1 MPNRLEKASSPY
13 LLQHANN
20 PVDWFEW
27 GEEAFAKAKAED
39 KLVFL
44 SVGYATCHWCHVMEH
59 ESFENEA
66 TAKILNEHCVSI
78 KVDREERPD
87 IDNIYMT
94 VVQAFTGGHGG
105 WPMSLFLAP
114 DQRPVFGA
122 TYLPPD
128 SRYGRA
134 GFTTVIKEL
143 ARLWRE
149 ERPKL
154 LEQATSVTEWLNKQ
168 GAPENPGALDKG
180 AFKRFADAMRA
191 MYDEERGGFGRA
203 PKFPRPHAPA
213 LLLRRHQSTGDKVD
227 LAMVERTA
235 EAMWRGGIHDHL
247 GGGFHRYSTDA
258 HWLLPHF
265 EKMLYDQALLLDLY
279 RELWQI
285 TQKPLYAQACRDI
298 VGYVLRDLR
307 DKDGAFHSAEDAD
320 SEGVEGKFYVWTLA
334 ELQSVL
340 GEAEGKAVAAAYG
353 CTDNG
358 NFLDEATR
366 EQSGANILHLP
377 QASDEDRFKAAR
389 EKLLAAR
396 SKRVR
401 PLLDDKVLAD
411 WNGLFIGACARAG
424 AALGESAWIKAATEA
439 ATFILGTMV
448 KDGRL
453 LHRYR
458 SGQAGILGY
467 VDDYAFLANGLLDLY
482 ESTFETRW
490 LAEAARLC
498 REMLKLFRDD
508 SEKVFHTQGKD
519 DPEKLIAASRS
530 FYDGAIP
537 SGNAAAC
544 HALIRVGRLI
554 QDEALVNAA
563 RETLEAFAGEFNAR
577 PESHPCALT
586 AVDLLLEPMQEIVI
600 AGNASDAATQALV
613 KILQAR
619 FLPRAV
625 FCLHEQGGEI
635 EKLAP
640 FVKTQGPIDGKPAAY
655 VCENN
660 ACQTPVSTP
669 EAFAKLLH

>member
-1 MPNRLEKASSPY
+1 MPNRLAKASSPY

-27 GEEAFAKAKAED
+27 GEEAFARAKAED

-66 TAKILNEHCVSI
+66 TAKILNEHCISI

-128 SRYGRA
+128 SRHGRA
-134 GFTTVIKEL
+134 GFSTVIKEL

-149 ERPKL
+149 ERDKL
-154 LEQATSVTEWLNKQ
+154 LDQAKSVTEWLIKQ
-168 GAPENPGALDKG
+168 GAPDKPGALDK
-180 AFKRFADAMRA
+180 AALKRFVDAMRT
-191 MYDEERGGFGRA
+191 MHDEDRGGFGGA

-213 LLLRRHQSTGDKVD
+213 LLLRHVQSTGDKVA
-227 LAMVERTA
+227 LAMVEQAA
-235 EAMWRGGIHDHL
+235 EAMWRGGIHDQI

-265 EKMLYDQALLLDLY
+265 EKMLYDQALLLELY

-298 VGYVLRDLR
+298 MSYVLRDLR
-307 DKDGAFHSAEDAD
+307 DKGGAFHSAEDAD
-320 SEGVEGKFYVWTLA
+320 SEGVEGKFYIWTRDEIVAL
-334 ELQSVL
+334 L
-340 GEAEGKAVAAAYG
+340 GESDGKAFAAAYG
-353 CTDNG
+353 CTENG

-377 QASDEDRFKAAR
+377 HNSDDSRFGAMR

-411 WNGLFIGACARAG
+411 WNGLFIGAAARAG
-424 AALGESAWIKAATEA
+424 AALGEAAWVKAATEA
-439 ATFILGTMV
+439 ATFVLGTMV
-448 KDGRL
+448 RNGRL

-458 SGQAGILGY
+458 AGQAGILGY

-482 ESTFETRW
+482 HATFDARW
-490 LAEAARLC
+490 LNEAANLC
-498 REMLKLFRDD
+498 REMIRLFRDE
-508 SEKVFHTQGKD
+508 SENVFHIAGKD

-554 QDEALVNAA
+554 QDESLVNAA
-563 RETLEAFAGEFNAR
+563 RETLEAYAGEFNAR
-577 PESHPCALT
+577 PESHPFSLT
-586 AVDLLLEPMQEIVI
+586 AADLLLEPMQEIVI
-600 AGNASDAATQALV
+600 AGSAADSSTQAL
-613 KILQAR
+613 IALLHRR

-625 FCLHEQGGEI
+625 FCLYEAGGEI

-640 FVKTQGPIDGKPAAY
+640 FVKAQGPVDGKPAAY
-655 VCENN
+655 VCENY
-660 ACQTPVSTP
+660 ACMAPVTSV
-669 EAFAKLLH
+669 EALAKLLP

>member
-227 LAMVERTA
+227 LAMVEQTA
-235 EAMWRGGIHDHL
+235 EAIWRGGIHDHL

-307 DKDGAFHSAEDAD
+307 DKGGAFHSAEDAD

-340 GEAEGKAVAAAYG
+340 GEAEGKAFAAAYG

-377 QASDEDRFKAAR
+377 QASNEDRFKAAR

-586 AVDLLLEPMQEIVI
+586 AVDLLLEPMQEIVV
-600 AGNASDAATQALV
+600 AGAINDAATQAL
-613 KILQAR
+613 LAPLHRR

-625 FCLHEQGGEI
+625 FCLHEAGGEI

-660 ACQTPVSTP
+660 ACQTPVTTP

>member
-1 MPNRLEKASSPY
+1 MPNRLAQASSPY

-87 IDNIYMT
+87 IDSIYMT

-235 EAMWRGGIHDHL
+235 EAMWRGGIHDQL

-307 DKDGAFHSAEDAD
+307 DKGGAFHSAEDAD

-439 ATFILGTMV
+439 ATFILGMMV

-498 REMLKLFRDD
+498 REMLKLFLDD

-613 KILQAR
+613 KILHAR

-635 EKLAP
+635 EGLAP

-660 ACQTPVSTP
+660 ACQTPVTTP